1 MPKRSQAK
9 PIDRTVPTPLYE
21 QIKLR
26 LLAEL
31 EAPGADREGEQRLL
45 SDAALMERF
54 GVSRMTVRNAIAE
67 LVRRGLVKRVP
78 GRGTFLVR
86 QPRLALHLDGVERF
100 MQDWNLPHLDP
111 MAKILTFRRVA
122 ATPDVAARLQITQGS
137 PVILVRRIRLA
148 DGEPSAYD
156 VRYVAGWCSAG
167 ITRADARRQS
177 LFATIARESGV
188 EAVAVEQEVG
198 AVNADAQVAQ
208 ILHIPVGHALL
219 SRKVTF
225 FTTGERP
232 ILAGHSLYR
241 SDRFTF
247 QMRAAR

>member
-1 MPKRSQAK
+1 MARPSSD
-9 PIDRTVPTPLYE
+9 PSFIDRSGPTPLYE
-21 QIKLR
+21 QIRLR
-26 LLAEL
+26 LLADL
-31 EAPGADREGEQRLL
+31 ESLQEGEQRLL

-54 GVSRMTVRNAIAE
+54 GVSRMTARNAIAE
-67 LVRRGLVKRVP
+67 LVRRGVVKRVP

-86 QPRLALHLDGVERF
+86 QPRLALHLDGVQRF

-111 MAKILTFRRVA
+111 LAKIITFRHTRA
-122 ATPDVAARLQITQGS
+122 EPDVAARLQVPHGS
-137 PVILVRRIRLA
+137 PVILVRRVRLA

-156 VRYVAGWCSAG
+156 VRYVAGWCSRG
-167 ITRADARRQS
+167 ITRDDARRQS

-198 AVNADAQVAQ
+198 AISADLQVAK
-208 ILHIPVGHALL
+208 ILQVARGHALI
-219 SRKVTF
+219 SRKVIF
-225 FTTGERP
+225 FTEGERP
-232 ILAGHSLYR
+232 ILTGHSLYR

>member
-1 MPKRSQAK
+1 MARSSSRPQS
-9 PIDRTVPTPLYE
+9 IDRAGPVPLYE

-26 LLAEL
+26 LLEDL
-31 EAPGADREGEQRLL
+31 QTLPEGEQRLL

-54 GVSRMTVRNAIAE
+54 GVSRMTARNAIAE
-67 LVRRGLVKRVP
+67 LVRRGVVKRVP

-86 QPRLALHLDGVERF
+86 QARVALHLDGVERF
-100 MQDWNLPHLDP
+100 MQDWHLPHLDP
-111 MAKILTFRRVA
+111 LAKILTFRRVPA
-122 ATPDVAARLQITQGS
+122 EPDVAAALQVAQGS
-137 PVILVRRIRLA
+137 EVVLVRRIRVA
-148 DGEPSAYD
+148 DDEPSAYD
-156 VRYVAGWCSAG
+156 VRYVAGWCSRG
-167 ITRADARRQS
+167 ITREDARRQS

-198 AVNADAQVAQ
+198 AVSADASVAK
-208 ILHIPVGHALL
+208 ILGVARGHALL

-225 FTTGERP
+225 FTDGERP
-232 ILAGHSLYR
+232 ILCGHSLYR

>member
-1 MPKRSQAK
+1 MRRSSAK
-9 PIDRTVPTPLYE
+9 SKFIDRSGPVPLYE

-31 EAPGADREGEQRLL
+31 DALPEGAQRLL

-54 GVSRMTVRNAIAE
+54 GVSRMTARNAIAE
-67 LVRRGLVKRVP
+67 LVRRGVVQRVP

-111 MAKILTFRRVA
+111 LAKILTFRRIPA
-122 ATPDVAARLQITQGS
+122 APDVAARLQVAQGS

-148 DGEPSAYD
+148 DGDPGAYD
-156 VRYVAGWCSAG
+156 VRYVAGWCSTG
-167 ITRADARRQS
+167 ITREDARKQS

-188 EAVAVEQEVG
+188 QAIAVEQEVG
-198 AVNADAQVAQ
+198 AVNAAGDVAE
-208 ILHIPVGHALL
+208 ILGVQPGQALL

-232 ILAGHSLYR
+232 ILTGHSLYR
-241 SDRFTF
+241 SDRFSF

>member
-1 MPKRSQAK
+1 MPRASSQAK
-9 PIDRTVPTPLYE
+9 FIDRSGPVPLYE

-26 LLAEL
+26 LLADMQSL
-31 EAPGADREGEQRLL
+31 PEGEHQVL

-54 GVSRMTVRNAIAE
+54 GVSRMTARTAIAE
-67 LVRRGLVKRVP
+67 LVRRGVVKRVP

-100 MQDWNLPHLDP
+100 MQDWNIPHLDP
-111 MAKILTFRRVA
+111 LAKILTFRRVPA
-122 ATPDVAARLQITQGS
+122 EADVAARLQVEPGS
-137 PVILVRRIRLA
+137 SVVLVRRVRLA
-148 DGEPSAYD
+148 DGEPGAYD
-156 VRYVAGWCSAG
+156 VRYVAGWCSRG
-167 ITRADARRQS
+167 ITRDDARQRS

-188 EAVAVEQEVG
+188 EAVSVEQEVG
-198 AVNADAQVAQ
+198 AINADQLVAK
-208 ILHIPVGHALL
+208 ILGVARGHALL

-225 FTTGERP
+225 FTEGDRP
-232 ILAGHSLYR
+232 ILTGHSMYR

>member
-1 MPKRSQAK
+1 MARPTSDAK
-9 PIDRTVPTPLYE
+9 FIDRSGPTPLYE
-21 QIKLR
+21 QIRLR
-26 LLAEL
+26 LLADL
-31 EAPGADREGEQRLL
+31 QSLPEGEQRLL

-54 GVSRMTVRNAIAE
+54 GVSRMTARNAIAD
-67 LVRRGLVKRVP
+67 LVRRGVVKRVP

-111 MAKILTFRRVA
+111 LAKILTFRRVKA
-122 ATPDVAARLQITQGS
+122 EPDVAARLQIAHGS
-137 PVILVRRIRLA
+137 PVILVRRVRLA

-156 VRYVAGWCSAG
+156 VRYVAGWCSRG
-167 ITRADARRQS
+167 ISREDARQRS

-198 AVNADAQVAQ
+198 AINADPDVAKILQVAR
-208 ILHIPVGHALL
+208 GHALL

-225 FTTGERP
+225 FTAGDRP
-232 ILAGHSLYR
+232 ILTGHSLYR

-247 QMRAAR
+247 AMRAAR